1 MNYNLF
7 LSSYGYD
14 EYYAEQMQRAQY
26 YGSVMIICFILGV
39 ILIVTGFIF
48 SNKNKKKSNPY
59 IGKILLYLGLICLLY
74 GFINILAIPIIAVIV
89 YKIVKLTQRKEE
101 DEVREIVN
109 NINKEIKN
117 NNANKIKGEFIV
129 DKQNNNDKG
138 EFIVNRQN
146 DNDKN

>member
-7 LSSYGYD
+7 LSAYNYD

-26 YGSVMIICFILGV
+26 YGNVMIICFILGG
-39 ILIVTGFIF
+39 ILITSGFIF
-48 SNKNKKKSNPY
+48 SNKNRKKSNPY

-74 GFINILAIPIIAVIV
+74 GFINILAIPIIAFIV

-117 NNANKIKGEFIV
+117 NNVNKIKDEFIV
-129 DKQNNNDKG
+129 NKQNRNDKG
-138 EFIVNRQN
+138 EFIVNKQYK
-146 DNDKN
+146 NDKN